1 MLPAI
6 PIILKVIPLLKK
18 YWELIL
24 IVFLVICF
32 GIFIAK
38 LKRDIQV
45 HKESIVD
52 LQEQVETL
60 EISNQTLIKN
70 YAFYMERIRLLE
82 AYSNSGRLIK
92 SISNFTLPN
101 DLRNVLITI
110 EDEYVGV
117 FPKLRLT
124 NVLEIENVVEEINE
138 LRAEEEMR
146 MKVENY
152 TNIESVETIPELL
165 PQAEGMNETN
175 I

>member
-6 PIILKVIPLLKK
+6 PIILKAIPLLKK
-18 YWELIL
+18 YWEIIL

-52 LQEQVETL
+52 LQEQVEVF
-60 EISNQTLIKN
+60 EISNQTLIKK
-70 YAFYMERIRLLE
+70 YAFSIERIRLPE
-82 AYSNSGRLIK
+82 AYSNSGRLIN
-92 SISNFTLPN
+92 SISNFPLPN

-110 EDEYVGV
+110 EDEYVGI

-124 NVLEIENVVEEINE
+124 NVLEIENVVVEINE

-146 MKVENY
+146 MKVESY
-152 TNIESVETIPELL
+152 TNIESVETVPELL
-165 PQAEGMNETN
+165 PQAEGTNETN

>member
-6 PIILKVIPLLKK
+6 PIILKAIPLLKK
-18 YWELIL
+18 YWEIIL

-45 HKESIVD
+45 HKESIVG
-52 LQEQVETL
+52 LQEQVEVL

-70 YAFYMERIRLLE
+70 YAFYIERIRLLE
-82 AYSNSGRLIK
+82 AYSNSGRLIN

-124 NVLEIENVVEEINE
+124 NVLEIENVVVEINE

-146 MKVENY
+146 MKVESY
-152 TNIESVETIPELL
+152 TNIESVETVPELL
-165 PQAEGMNETN
+165 PQAEGTNETN

>member
-6 PIILKVIPLLKK
+6 PIILKAIPLLKK
-18 YWELIL
+18 YWEIIL

-45 HKESIVD
+45 HKESIVG
-52 LQEQVETL
+52 LQEQVEVL

-70 YAFYMERIRLLE
+70 YAFYKERIRLLE

-152 TNIESVETIPELL
+152 TNIESVETVPELL
-165 PQAEGMNETN
+165 PQAEGTNETN